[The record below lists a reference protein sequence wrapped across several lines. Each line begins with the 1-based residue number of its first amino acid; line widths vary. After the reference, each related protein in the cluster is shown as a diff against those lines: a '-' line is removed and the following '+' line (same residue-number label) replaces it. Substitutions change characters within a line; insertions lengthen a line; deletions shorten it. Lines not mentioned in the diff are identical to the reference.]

1 MPLSDRR
8 THADFEGLSW
18 PSVPDYE
25 YECEFNPLV
34 TFDPLPVT
42 KTLLVPKRN
51 NDHVVRPGCHSDDR
65 LLHKV
70 RSNLTTWLFSDVFHD
85 RD

>member
-25 YECEFNPLV
+25 YESEFNPLGLV
-34 TFDPLPVT
+34 ASDPLPVT
-42 KTLLVPKRN
+42 GTLLAPKRN
-51 NDHVVRPGCHSDDR
+51 DDHVVRPGCHSDDR
-65 LLHKV
+65 LLQKV
-70 RSNLTTWLFSDVFHD
+70 RVPT
-85 RD
+85 